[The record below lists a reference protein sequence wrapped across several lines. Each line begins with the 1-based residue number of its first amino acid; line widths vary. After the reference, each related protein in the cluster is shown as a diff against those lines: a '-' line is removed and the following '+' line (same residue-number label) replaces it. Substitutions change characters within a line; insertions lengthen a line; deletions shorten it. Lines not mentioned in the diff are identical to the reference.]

1 VAVGSPAARRSSP
14 TIAVGERRLALGRST
29 TTRRVH
35 RGDARWMIGAAL
47 VAIASVG
54 LAVSVGPAALP
65 FKGVVRDLIGQLPFV
80 HLRSG
85 LTPTQH
91 AILWQFRLPRVVLG
105 LLVGGLLSCC
115 GAAYQGV
122 FRNPLAD
129 PFLLGSA
136 AGAGLGA
143 TIVIVYGGGRLI
155 PVAAFAGA
163 LVAVACAY
171 AVGTRA
177 AAGGTSPAP
186 LLLAGVAV
194 AALFTAMQTFVQQRH
209 ADSLREVYSWI
220 LGRLNIASWRDVL
233 LVLPYAAIA
242 IVTLLA
248 TRRLLDVLRVGELE
262 AGSVGLD
269 VRRIRLLVVGAA
281 TLGTAAAVAVAG
293 LIGFVGI
300 IVPHLVR
307 LLAGPSYRRL
317 IPLSLLAGG
326 AFVVLADLLAR
337 TVTSPGEVPIGV
349 VTSFLGAPFFLLVLR
364 THNGRQS

>member
-1 VAVGSPAARRSSP
+1 MAVGNPAVRRSSP
-14 TIAVGERRLALGRST
+14 VVLAGDERVAARLPGAA
-29 TTRRVH
+29 RRVR
-35 RGDARWMIGAAL
+35 RGDARWIIGAAL
-47 VAIASVG
+47 LVVVAVAVG
-54 LAVSVGPAALP
+54 VSVGPAALP
-65 FKGVVRDLIGQLPFV
+65 FGGVVRDLLGRLPFV

-91 AILWQFRLPRVVLG
+91 AILWQFRLPRVTLG
-105 LLVGGLLSCC
+105 LIVGGLLSCC

-143 TIVIVYGGGRLI
+143 TIVIVYGGGRLL
-155 PVAAFAGA
+155 PVAAFVGA

-171 AVGTRA
+171 TVGTRA
-177 AAGGTSPAP
+177 AAGSTSPAP

-209 ADSLREVYSWI
+209 ANSLREVYSWI
-220 LGRLNIASWRDVL
+220 LGRLNIANWQDVV
-233 LVLPYAAIA
+233 LVLPYATIA
-242 IVTLLA
+242 VVTLLA

-269 VRRIRLLVVGAA
+269 VRRIRLIVVAAA

-317 IPLSLLAGG
+317 VPLSLLAGG

-364 THNGRQS
+364 THNGRQT

>member
-1 VAVGSPAARRSSP
+1 MAVGHPAARR
-14 TIAVGERRLALGRST
+14 VGPST
-29 TTRRVH
+29 VSGSTRAGAEMVGPARAH
-35 RGDARWMIGAAL
+35 RGDGRWFVAAVAFAVVAVGIG
-47 VAIASVG
+47 
-54 LAVSVGPAALP
+54 VSIGPAALP
-65 FKGVVRDLIGQLPFV
+65 FGGVLRDLIGQLPFV

-91 AILWQFRLPRVVLG
+91 AILWQFRLPRVTLG
-105 LLVGGLLSCC
+105 LLVGGLLSCS

-143 TIVIVYGGGRLI
+143 TVMIVYGGGRFI

-163 LVAVACAY
+163 LLAVACAY
-171 AVGTRA
+171 VVGTRA
-177 AAGGTSPAP
+177 AAGGNSPAP

-220 LGRLNIASWRDVL
+220 LGRLNTSSWNDVL
-233 LVLPYAAIA
+233 LVLPYAAVAVA
-242 IVTLLA
+242 IMLA

-269 VRRIRLLVVGAA
+269 VRRIRLVVVAAA

-300 IVPHLVR
+300 IVPHVVR

-317 IPLSLLAGG
+317 VPLSLLAGG
-326 AFVVLADLLAR
+326 GFVVLADLLAR
-337 TVTSPGEVPIGV
+337 TVASPGEVPIGV

-364 THNGRQS
+364 AHGKRQA